1 MRERLKA
8 AVFELCAERGY
19 VALDVETVTQRA
31 GVELADWT
39 RLYGDLEGCA
49 CEMLDEIRDE
59 FVREVATAA
68 LQQDSWRD
76 QMRAAA
82 YAMLRWFL
90 ADIPRAHFVMIE
102 SWSIGERAVLIREEG
117 MDAMISLIDIGRSE
131 LEDPESLTRA
141 TAEAVAGTVFNRMQR
156 IIASGPDPDVAAEMV
171 PQLMHTVV
179 LPYLGEAAALEELSI
194 PVPRQTGTQ
203 V

>member
-1 MRERLKA
+1 LRERLKA
-8 AVFELCAERGY
+8 ALLDLCEERGY
-19 VALDVETVTQRA
+19 AAVEVEDVTRRA
-31 GVELADWT
+31 GVEPSDWT

-59 FVREVATAA
+59 FVRVVATAA
-68 LQQDSWRD
+68 LQHDRWRD

-82 YAMLRWFL
+82 YSMLNWCL
-90 ADIPRAHFVMIE
+90 ADIPRTRFVMIE
-102 SWSIGERAVLIREEG
+102 SWGIGERAVLIREEG

-141 TAEAVAGTVFNRMQR
+141 TAQAVAGTVFSHIRQ
-156 IIASGPDPDVAAEMV
+156 ILASGPDPDVATDMV

-179 LPYLGEAAALEELSI
+179 LPYIGEAAALEELSI
-194 PVPRQTGTQ
+194 PAPKQTGTQ
-203 V
+203 A